1 MYLLTVSRDVFF
13 ALCARSSHLRR
24 MTALVRWTILNRI
37 AAINAAHLD
46 ADLPLPD
53 SGAAFMLARQQAQL
67 RPGGRR
73 LPS

>member
-1 MYLLTVSRDVFF
+1 
-13 ALCARSSHLRR
+13 